1 MSKSLTHSR
10 SPDSSRG
17 RFVLGE
23 LPSQLKL
30 RDGRV
35 IKFPAIMGVL
45 NVTPDSFSDGGRYLD
60 PERAVAR
67 GLEMEAAGADIIDV
81 GGESTRPIGAR
92 EVPLEVE
99 LERILPV
106 LAKLGANLRV
116 PISIDTRRSAV
127 ARAALD
133 SGASIIND
141 ITALTGDLEM
151 ARLAAKERC
160 AVVLMHMRGS
170 AQDHVRFARY
180 RDVVREV
187 VQYLGERAQSA
198 IAAGIAKS
206 RIIVDPGLG
215 FAKNADHNLKLLDNL
230 PELCALGFPVLIGA
244 SRKRFVRRIAGD
256 SAAELEYGSAAVNAI
271 AIARGASI
279 VRVHEPAIA
288 LATVKMAA
296 ALSGR
301 GGRYRHHA

>member
-1 MSKSLTHSR
+1 M
-10 SPDSSRG
+10 
-17 RFVLGE
+17 GE